1 MKQKIEHIAFIMDGN
16 QRWSKKNKKNIEQG
30 YLAGFDNLEK
40 IVNYCLKIDIKYIT
54 VFALSSENLKRNSSY
69 LIFNIIRKIYKKL
82 LKDLNNKKV
91 NINIIGEKKNLP
103 EDILKI
109 FKEIKYF
116 DRNNL
121 QLNIA
126 FNYGTQYEI
135 INIIESF
142 IKNKIEKLDL
152 KMIRK
157 KMYLGDIPD
166 PEILI
171 RTGGFQRLSNFIL
184 LNLSYSDL
192 FFTKTLWPEFSVTE
206 LKKIFN
212 EYNNIKKNY
221 GL

>member
-1 MKQKIEHIAFIMDGN
+1 MDGN
-16 QRWSKKNKKNIEQG
+16 QRWSKKNKKKIEEG

-40 IVNYCLKIDIKYIT
+40 IINYFLKINIRYVT

-82 LKDLNNKKV
+82 LKDLNNNKI

-109 FKEIKYF
+109 FKKIKSF
-116 DRNNL
+116 DIDNL

-126 FNYGTQYEI
+126 FNYGTQYEVK
-135 INIIESF
+135 NIIENF
-142 IKNKIEKLDL
+142 IKDNTKNIDL

-157 KMYLGDIPD
+157 KMYLGNIPD

-171 RTGGFQRLSNFIL
+171 RTGGFQRLSNFML

-192 FFTKTLWPEFSVTE
+192 FFTKTLWPEFSIDE
-206 LKKIFN
+206 LDKIFKK
-212 EYNNIKKNY
+212 YNNIKKNY

>member
-1 MKQKIEHIAFIMDGN
+1 MDGN

-30 YLAGFDNLEK
+30 YLAGFENLEK
-40 IVNYCLKIDIKYIT
+40 IVNYCLQIDIKYIT
-54 VFALSSENLKRNSSY
+54 VFALSSENIQRNSSY
-69 LIFNIIRKIYKKL
+69 LIFKIIRKIYKKL

-109 FKEIKYF
+109 FKEIKHF
-116 DRNNL
+116 DSNNL

-126 FNYGTQYEI
+126 FNYGTQYEVV
-135 INIIESF
+135 NIIESF
-142 IKNKIEKLDL
+142 VKNKIEKIDL
-152 KMIRK
+152 KTIRK

-192 FFTKTLWPEFSVTE
+192 FFTKTLWPEFSIDE

>member
-1 MKQKIEHIAFIMDGN
+1 MDGN

-109 FKEIKYF
+109 FREIKHF
-116 DRNNL
+116 DHNTL

-142 IKNKIEKLDL
+142 IKDKIEKLDL
-152 KMIRK
+152 KMMRK

-166 PEILI
+166 PELLI

-192 FFTKTLWPEFSVTE
+192 FFTKTLWPEFSIAE

>member
-1 MKQKIEHIAFIMDGN
+1 MDGN
-16 QRWSKKNKKNIEQG
+16 QRWSKKNKKKIEEG

-40 IVNYCLKIDIKYIT
+40 IVNYCLTINIKYIT
-54 VFALSSENLKRNSSY
+54 VFALSSENIQRNSST
-69 LIFNIIRKIYKKL
+69 LIFKIIRKIYKKL
-82 LKDLNNKKV
+82 LKDFKNKRI

-103 EDILKI
+103 EDILQI
-109 FKEIKYF
+109 FKQIKNF
-116 DRNNL
+116 DRNFL

-135 INIIESF
+135 KSIIESF
-142 IKNKIEKLDL
+142 IDNNIKKLDL

-157 KMYLGDIPD
+157 KMYLGNIPD

-171 RTGGFQRLSNFIL
+171 RTGGFQRLSNFML

-192 FFTKTLWPEFSVTE
+192 FFTKTLWPEFSIDE
-206 LKKIFN
+206 LEKIFN
-212 EYNNIKKNY
+212 EYSNIKKNY

>member
-1 MKQKIEHIAFIMDGN
+1 MKQKIKHIAFIMDGN

-40 IVNYCLKIDIKYIT
+40 IINYCLKIDIKYIT

-91 NINIIGEKKNLP
+91 NINIIGEKKDLP

-109 FKEIKYF
+109 FKKIKHI
-116 DRNNL
+116 DRKNL

-135 INIIESF
+135 INIIESL

-192 FFTKTLWPEFSVTE
+192 FFTKTLWPEFSIAE
-206 LKKIFN
+206 LKKIFDK
-212 EYNNIKKNY
+212 YNKIEKNY

>member
-1 MKQKIEHIAFIMDGN
+1 MDGN
-16 QRWSKKNKKNIEQG
+16 QRWSKKNKKKIEEG
-30 YLAGFDNLEK
+30 YLAGFNNLEK
-40 IVNYCLKIDIKYIT
+40 IINYCLKINIKYIT

-69 LIFNIIRKIYKKL
+69 LIFKIIRKIYKKL

-109 FKEIKYF
+109 FKKIKYF
-116 DRNNL
+116 EYNNL

-126 FNYGTQYEI
+126 FNYGTQYEVK
-135 INIIESF
+135 NIIESF
-142 IKNKIEKLDL
+142 VKNNTKKIDL
-152 KMIRK
+152 KMIRE
-157 KMYLGDIPD
+157 KMYLGNIPD

-171 RTGGFQRLSNFIL
+171 RTGGFQRLSNFML

-192 FFTKTLWPEFSVTE
+192 FFTNTLWPEFSINE
-206 LKKIFN
+206 LEKIFN
-212 EYNNIKKNY
+212 KYSNIKKNY

>member
-1 MKQKIEHIAFIMDGN
+1 MDGN

-54 VFALSSENLKRNSSY
+54 VFALSSENIKRNSSY
-69 LIFNIIRKIYKKL
+69 LIFKIIRKIYKKL

-109 FKEIKYF
+109 FKEIKHF
-116 DRNNL
+116 DSNNL

-126 FNYGTQYEI
+126 FNYGTQYEVK
-135 INIIESF
+135 NIIESL
-142 IKNKIEKLDL
+142 IKKNSKKIDL
-152 KMIRK
+152 KMIRQ
-157 KMYLGDIPD
+157 KMYLGNIPD

-192 FFTKTLWPEFSVTE
+192 FFTNTLWPEFSIEE
-206 LKKIFN
+206 LENIFAK
-212 EYNNIKKNY
+212 YINIKKNY

>member
-1 MKQKIEHIAFIMDGN
+1 MDGN

-30 YLAGFDNLEK
+30 YIAGFENLEK

-54 VFALSSENLKRNSSY
+54 VFALSSENLKRNTSY
-69 LIFNIIRKIYKKL
+69 LIFKVIRKIYLKL
-82 LKDLNNKKV
+82 LEDLNNKKV
-91 NINIIGEKKNLP
+91 NVNIIGEKKNLP
-103 EDILKI
+103 EDIQKI
-109 FKEIKYF
+109 FKEIKHF

-135 INIIESF
+135 KNIIESF
-142 IKNKIEKLDL
+142 IKNKIEKIDL
-152 KMIRK
+152 KIIRK
-157 KMYLGDIPD
+157 NMYLGDIPD
-166 PEILI
+166 PQILI

-192 FFTKTLWPEFSVTE
+192 FFTKTLWPEFSIDE
-206 LKKIFN
+206 MKKIFN
-212 EYNNIKKNY
+212 EYRNIKKNY